1 MDDNIHMYESIVG
14 YQEGHK
20 TDSEA
25 VTYFDNKQEYGS
37 SKYEEPQSQWCAA
50 ENTRTTVNNA
60 EVKGSSDCYVQK
72 DELKQIKK
80 WLCVLSLL
88 VAILLLII
96 LASLSLAAYT
106 FYSTGGSASRSQI
119 QTASNDRLETHLN
132 VTSEEIHQLKKL
144 ITTLDTRI
152 NDNNMQVE
160 NLETVTKEENFQ
172 LRNLV
177 TTLGTR
183 VNDTD
188 MQVEN
193 LKTYLNVTSKEIS
206 QLRNLIT
213 TLDTHINNTN
223 TTFVSLVRMID
234 SRINITGRDVIN
246 LRSTV
251 NIRLNTINSE
261 VVSQMTFINTT
272 NAAVADLQ
280 RQLNTYMY
288 LANSSSLQIALRSQP
303 RK

>member
-25 VTYFDNKQEYGS
+25 VTHFDNKQEYGS
-37 SKYEEPQSQWCAA
+37 SKYEEPQSQWYAA
-50 ENTRTTVNNA
+50 ENTRTAVINA
-60 EVKGSSDCYVQK
+60 EVTEGPSDCCVQK

-80 WLCVLSLL
+80 WLCALSLL
-88 VAILLLII
+88 VAILLLIT
-96 LASLSLAAYT
+96 LASLSLAAYAV
-106 FYSTGGSASRSQI
+106 YSTGGFASRSQI
-119 QTASNDRLETHLN
+119 QIMSNDHLETHLN
-132 VTSEEIHQLKKL
+132 VTSDEIRQLKKL
-144 ITTLDTRI
+144 ITILDTRI

-160 NLETVTKEENFQ
+160 NLETVTKERNFQ

-206 QLRNLIT
+206 QLQNLIT
-213 TLDTHINNTN
+213 TLDTRINNTN

-234 SRINITGRDVIN
+234 SHINITGRDVVN

-251 NIRLNTINSE
+251 NTRLI
-261 VVSQMTFINTT
+261 Q
-272 NAAVADLQ
+272 
-280 RQLNTYMY
+280 
-288 LANSSSLQIALRSQP
+288 
-303 RK
+303 K

>member
-1 MDDNIHMYESIVG
+1 MNNKEIKKKIEELNLGTQYHNIIHMPE
-14 YQEGHK
+14 H
-20 TDSEA
+20 
-25 VTYFDNKQEYGS
+25 
-37 SKYEEPQSQWCAA
+37 
-50 ENTRTTVNNA
+50 
-60 EVKGSSDCYVQK
+60 
-72 DELKQIKK
+72 
-80 WLCVLSLL
+80 
-88 VAILLLII
+88 
-96 LASLSLAAYT
+96 
-106 FYSTGGSASRSQI
+106 
-119 QTASNDRLETHLN
+119 
-132 VTSEEIHQLKKL
+132 
-144 ITTLDTRI
+144 
-152 NDNNMQVE
+152 NMQVE
-160 NLETVTKEENFQ
+160 NLETVTKEGNFQ

-193 LKTYLNVTSKEIS
+193 LKMYLNVTSKEIS

-223 TTFVSLVRMID
+223 TTFDSLVRMID
-234 SRINITGRDVIN
+234 SRINITGRDVVN

-272 NAAVADLQ
+272 NAAVTDLQ